1 MPVTIRPLEENDAEA
16 LFPLIYRST
25 VTETL
30 LYNGPSC
37 VDDWRRVVADRAAKT
52 KMGAVAG
59 FAIIEPEDGRPAGTV
74 VVRPNPNGFRA
85 DIGIWLGIAFQGKG
99 YGTVALRLAV
109 EHGFRKMGLSKLEAL
124 VFTGNV
130 ASRRVFEK
138 NGFCLEGTIR
148 RGACKLGEYRDEWM
162 FGLLDE
168 EFSQLAQTANSASRR
183 LACSAAGSLAPL
195 DVT

>member
-1 MPVTIRPLEENDAEA
+1 MKIRPLEESDADA

-30 LYNGPSC
+30 LYNGPSSAA
-37 VDDWRRVVADRAAKT
+37 DWHRVVADRAAKT
-52 KMGAVAG
+52 KAGTVAG
-59 FAIIEPEDGRPAGTV
+59 FAIVELQRMRPVGTV

-85 DIGIWLGIAFQGKG
+85 DIGIWLGKQFQGKG
-99 YGTVALRLAV
+99 YGTEALRLAV
-109 EHGFRKMGLSKLEAL
+109 EYGFGKMGLRKLEAL

-138 NGFCLEGTIR
+138 NGFRLEGTIR
-148 RGACKLGEYRDEWM
+148 RGALKRGVYRDEWM

-168 EFSQLAQTANSASRR
+168 EYAQLAQTADSASRSA
-183 LACSAAGSLAPL
+183 ACSVAGSLPPL